1 MKGFEG
7 SRGQGFEGKKPI
19 GRTQEERTVGISGRL
34 GMTSTMLNDT
44 IENLLRAPAELKN
57 KLPRDLKVIE
67 RAGIEK
73 TLSLCPDFFHRL
85 LGQLR
90 KADAARVF
98 NDVPGVADEL
108 AELLWAG
115 IGHQARRTKDLR
127 SLLAKAEREMHV
139 NIEASDS
146 PFQTHFIVTGGTIQ
160 GGAGLLHFKDE
171 DFRFMGPTQTLIGL
185 FLGDLPL
192 GFHNLELQTSGHSGW
207 MSRIGP
213 IMREISKVLR
223 GRPQAPQRKEKR
235 RAA

>member
-1 MKGFEG
+1 
-7 SRGQGFEGKKPI
+7 
-19 GRTQEERTVGISGRL
+19 
-34 GMTSTMLNDT
+34 MTSTMLKET

-57 KLPRDLKVIE
+57 KLPRDLKAIE
-67 RAGIEK
+67 GEGVEK
-73 TLSLCPDFFHRL
+73 TLNICPDFFHRL

-90 KADAARVF
+90 RADAARVF

-108 AELLWAG
+108 AVLLWAG
-115 IGHQARRTKDLR
+115 IGHQAQRAKDLR
-127 SLLAKAEREMHV
+127 NLLEKAEREMHV

-146 PFQTHFIVTGGTIQ
+146 PFQTHFVVAQGKIH

-171 DFRFMGPTQTLIGL
+171 DFRFMGPTQTLMGL

-223 GRPQAPQRKEKR
+223 GGFEAPKIKKGKASSRGLQRE
-235 RAA
+235 